1 MDTYPEWKVSLL
13 QAAGELVLALVALP
27 LYVLLVLPKHGEG
40 ALPGFSPIIAE
51 GVNPFLAV
59 ALALAVF
66 AAGIGLGIVLVLLFG
81 RDRVI
86 TDEVDHLA
94 NDYSLIELV
103 PGFAAAGFAEEFL
116 FRVVCVDLCGVIIAS
131 ILFMAAH
138 FSYWKHPLPMASVF
152 ILGLLLGCFYVF
164 TQSLLLC
171 ALVHFAYN
179 MVITHLLKS
188 GFITRVSAGRKSA

>member
-1 MDTYPEWKVSLL
+1 MDTYPQWKVSLL

-27 LYVLLVLPKHGEG
+27 FYIFLVLPKYAEG
-40 ALPGFSPIIAE
+40 KLPGYSPIIAE

-59 ALALAVF
+59 AFALAVF
-66 AAGIGLGIVLVLLFG
+66 AAGLGLGILLVLIFG

-94 NDYSLIELV
+94 NDYSLIELI
-103 PGFAAAGFAEEFL
+103 PGYVAAGFAEEFL

-131 ILFMAAH
+131 ILFTAAH
-138 FSYWKHPLPMASVF
+138 FSYWKHPLPMVDVF
-152 ILGLLLGCFYVF
+152 ILGLLFGCLYVF

-179 MVITHLLKS
+179 MAITHLVKS
-188 GFITRVSAGRKSA
+188 GFMTRVSMGRKNA